1 MISILIKSLIKI
13 YIKYCQKL
21 DFEAFPEYSNE
32 KLNNKHKHIKLG
44 IWDPKKKQKQ
54 LQVSIY
60 FVNRGLN
67 PLFHHLI
74 LLLILNY
81 HN

>member
-1 MISILIKSLIKI
+1 MNTLIIKDKKTRFQI

-21 DFEAFPEYSNE
+21 DFETFPEYSNE
-32 KLNNKHKHIKLG
+32 KLNNKLG
-44 IWDPKKKQKQ
+44 RWDPKKKQ

-67 PLFHHLI
+67 PLLHHLV